1 MSWRCKSA
9 KSAMQAGTTA
19 KSASSTANAQRTG
32 ANDAPMPTM
41 RRWGGG
47 GGGGYDQQ
55 QQQQQPPQSYQSG
68 YGGGPPASYP
78 DRGMSSYQPNG
89 GGGAMPPP
97 SAGGAGSNEPRKRR
111 SRWGDENDKI
121 EVAGLP
127 TAIAGGVSGKD
138 LEAYATHVR
147 LEEITRKLRSGD
159 VVPPERERSPSPPPT
174 YDHHGRRTNTREI
187 RYRKKLE
194 DERNKL
200 VERQMRND
208 PNYKPPTEY
217 LMQKRTSGRPSEKIY
232 LPAKEFPEIKWIG
245 LILGPRGNSLKK
257 MEQDTGAKIVIRGK
271 GSTKEGKG
279 NYGSR
284 SHDEED
290 ELHCMITADT
300 QDKVDACAKLIN
312 RVIATAASTPDE
324 QNDHKRQQLRELA
337 MLNGT
342 LRDDENQ
349 PCQNCGKLGH
359 RKWDCPEQ
367 KNFTAN
373 VVCRNCGNMGHM
385 ARDCIAHRD
394 KGRNGAPGA
403 QTTPQFDSEYS
414 ALMAELGEG
423 PPQPPPGGAPP
434 GMPGP
439 HGYGGAGSPNAAAAA
454 PLAPGMGANGR
465 PLPPW
470 RIASNWCVCSLIR
483 LEASLYP
490 CLLTPCSSLCYLRL
504 AQRNRHPPQP
514 PNQDR
519 RGGGGGYQGGT
530 YQPQYTGQYAQAA
543 GYGAQPGGYDYSTS
557 QYYGGQQQGYGQQS
571 YDQGYAGYHVA

>member
-1 MSWRCKSA
+1 MPIL
-9 KSAMQAGTTA
+9 
-19 KSASSTANAQRTG
+19 SSPTANSQRTG
-32 ANDAPMPTM
+32 ANEAPLAGM

-47 GGGGYDQQ
+47 GGNDSGGPPQQ
-55 QQQQQPPQSYQSG
+55 QQQGGYGNGGGYPERGVSS
-68 YGGGPPASYP
+68 YGGGGS
-78 DRGMSSYQPNG
+78 
-89 GGGAMPPP
+89 MPPP
-97 SAGGAGSNEPRKRR
+97 SSLPSSMGNGAGSPSSNEPRKRR

-121 EVAGLP
+121 DVAGLP
-127 TAIAGGVSGKD
+127 TAISGGVSGKD

-147 LEEITRKLRSGD
+147 LEEITRKLRNGD
-159 VVPPERERSPSPPPT
+159 VVPNERERSPSPPPT
-174 YDHHGRRTNTREI
+174 YDHQGRRTNTREI
-187 RYRKKLE
+187 RYKKKLE

-200 VERQMRND
+200 VERAMRSD

-217 LMQKRTSGRPSEKIY
+217 LMQKRMSGRPTEKIY

-245 LILGPRGNSLKK
+245 LILGPRGNSLKQ
-257 MEQDTGAKIVIRGK
+257 MEKDTGAKIVIRGK

-290 ELHCMITADT
+290 ELHCMITGET

-324 QNDHKRQQLRELA
+324 QNEHKRHQLRELA

-394 KGRNGAPGA
+394 KGPGGGPK
-403 QTTPQFDSEYS
+403 TTPQFDSEYS

-423 PPQPPPGGAPP
+423 PPPSAVDAAPPQQQQQQFGGGPGGGPPGYG
-434 GMPGP
+434 
-439 HGYGGAGSPNAAAAA
+439 GGAGSPSGMHGAPPPPGAA
-454 PLAPGMGANGR
+454 PNGR
-465 PLPPW
+465 PIPPW
-470 RIASNWCVCSLIR
+470 RIPTNWYVDITLSLQSIP
-483 LEASLYP
+483 LF
-490 CLLTPCSSLCYLRL
+490 
-504 AQRNRHPPQP
+504 
-514 PNQDR
+514 
-519 RGGGGGYQGGT
+519 
-530 YQPQYTGQYAQAA
+530 
-543 GYGAQPGGYDYSTS
+543 TS
-557 QYYGGQQQGYGQQS
+557 F
-571 YDQGYAGYHVA
+571 

>member
-1 MSWRCKSA
+1 MSWRCKRE
-9 KSAMQAGTTA
+9 G
-19 KSASSTANAQRTG
+19 SSKHAFIKANMYHFTANAQRTG
-32 ANDAPMPTM
+32 ANDAPLPSV

-47 GGGGYDQQ
+47 GGGGGGGSYDSQQYQQ
-55 QQQQQPPQSYQSG
+55 QQQGGYQQQPQGG
-68 YGGGPPASYP
+68 YGGGQGQGGGYP
-78 DRGMSSYQPNG
+78 DRGMPSYQQQQQNG
-89 GGGAMPPP
+89 GGMMPPP
-97 SAGGAGSNEPRKRR
+97 SQQQASSNEPRKRR

-121 EVAGLP
+121 DVAGLP
-127 TAIAGGVSGKD
+127 TAISGGVSGKD

-147 LEEITRKLRSGD
+147 LEEITRKLKSGD
-159 VVPPERERSPSPPPT
+159 VVPNDRERSPSPPPT

-200 VERQMRND
+200 VERQMRSD

-217 LMQKRTSGRPSEKIY
+217 LMQKRMSGRPTEKIY

-290 ELHCMITADT
+290 ELHCMITGDT
-300 QDKVDACAKLIN
+300 QEKVDACAKLIN

-394 KGRNGAPGA
+394 KGRNGGD

-414 ALMAELGEG
+414 ALMAELGEAPPLSAAGG
-423 PPQPPPGGAPP
+423 PPQGGPP
-434 GMPGP
+434 GMHNNGP
-439 HGYGGAGSPNAAAAA
+439 QGYSGGAGSPNAASAA
-454 PLAPGMGANGR
+454 PLAPGMGPGGR

-470 RIASNWCVCSLIR
+470 RIASNWCVCSLII
-483 LEASLYP
+483 LSA
-490 CLLTPCSSLCYLRL
+490 SLCY
-504 AQRNRHPPQP
+504 
-514 PNQDR
+514 
-519 RGGGGGYQGGT
+519 
-530 YQPQYTGQYAQAA
+530 
-543 GYGAQPGGYDYSTS
+543 
-557 QYYGGQQQGYGQQS
+557 
-571 YDQGYAGYHVA
+571 

>member
-1 MSWRCKSA
+1 MSWRCEYTQQDRLSLANKLTRHA
-9 KSAMQAGTTA
+9 
-19 KSASSTANAQRTG
+19 STANSQRTG
-32 ANDAPMPTM
+32 ANDAPLAGM
-41 RRWGGG
+41 RRWGGGEGGPPQHQQQQYQQQPPPPPQQQYQGG
-47 GGGGYDQQ
+47 GGGGYD
-55 QQQQQPPQSYQSG
+55 PYPQRGTSTYQSNG
-68 YGGGPPASYP
+68 AGGG
-78 DRGMSSYQPNG
+78 
-89 GGGAMPPP
+89 MPPP
-97 SAGGAGSNEPRKRR
+97 PPMQSSAASNEPRKRK

-121 EVAGLP
+121 DVAGMP

-138 LEAYATHVR
+138 LEAYAMHVR

-159 VVPPERERSPSPPPT
+159 VVPPDRERSPSPPPT

-200 VERQMRND
+200 VERQMRSD

-217 LMQKRTSGRPSEKIY
+217 LMQKRMSGRPTEKIY

-279 NYGSR
+279 NYGTR

-290 ELHCMITADT
+290 ELHCMVTGDT
-300 QDKVDACAKLIN
+300 QEKVDACAKLIN

-394 KGRNGAPGA
+394 KGRTGGVNP
-403 QTTPQFDSEYS
+403 TTPQFDSEYS
-414 ALMAELGEG
+414 ALMAELGEAPPPSASGG
-423 PPQPPPGGAPP
+423 PPPPQHHNGPPG
-434 GMPGP
+434 
-439 HGYGGAGSPNAAAAA
+439 YGAGSPMTAQA
-454 PLAPGMGANGR
+454 PQLAPGMGPDGR

-470 RIASNWCVCSLIR
+470 RIASNW
-483 LEASLYP
+483 
-490 CLLTPCSSLCYLRL
+490 
-504 AQRNRHPPQP
+504 
-514 PNQDR
+514 
-519 RGGGGGYQGGT
+519 
-530 YQPQYTGQYAQAA
+530 
-543 GYGAQPGGYDYSTS
+543 
-557 QYYGGQQQGYGQQS
+557 
-571 YDQGYAGYHVA
+571 

>member
-1 MSWRCKSA
+1 MSWRCEYTS
-9 KSAMQAGTTA
+9 QHR
-19 KSASSTANAQRTG
+19 ASRTILLLTEHLSTANSQRTG
-32 ANDAPMPTM
+32 ANDAPLAGM
-41 RRWGGG
+41 RRWGGGEGGGGGPPPQQQYQQQPPPPQQQYQGGG
-47 GGGGYDQQ
+47 GGGGYD
-55 QQQQQPPQSYQSG
+55 PYPQRGTSTYQSNG
-68 YGGGPPASYP
+68 AGGGT
-78 DRGMSSYQPNG
+78 
-89 GGGAMPPP
+89 MPPP
-97 SAGGAGSNEPRKRR
+97 PPMQSSAASNEPRKRK

-121 EVAGLP
+121 DVAGMP

-138 LEAYATHVR
+138 LEAYAMHVR

-159 VVPPERERSPSPPPT
+159 VVPPDRERSPSPPPT

-200 VERQMRND
+200 VERQMRSD

-217 LMQKRTSGRPSEKIY
+217 LMQKRMSGRPTEKIY

-279 NYGSR
+279 NYGTR

-290 ELHCMITADT
+290 ELHCMITGDT
-300 QDKVDACAKLIN
+300 QEKVDACAKLIN

-394 KGRNGAPGA
+394 KGRTGGVNP
-403 QTTPQFDSEYS
+403 TTPQFDSEYS
-414 ALMAELGEG
+414 ALMAELGEAPPPPPAGG
-423 PPQPPPGGAPP
+423 PPAPQHHNGPPG
-434 GMPGP
+434 
-439 HGYGGAGSPNAAAAA
+439 YGAGSPMAAQA
-454 PLAPGMGANGR
+454 PQLAPGMGADGR

-470 RIASNWCVCSLIR
+470 RIASNW
-483 LEASLYP
+483 
-490 CLLTPCSSLCYLRL
+490 
-504 AQRNRHPPQP
+504 
-514 PNQDR
+514 
-519 RGGGGGYQGGT
+519 
-530 YQPQYTGQYAQAA
+530 
-543 GYGAQPGGYDYSTS
+543 
-557 QYYGGQQQGYGQQS
+557 
-571 YDQGYAGYHVA
+571 

>member
-1 MSWRCKSA
+1 MSWRGKLLA
-9 KSAMQAGTTA
+9 AA
-19 KSASSTANAQRTG
+19 SASQQPNDAFYNHTANTQRTG
-32 ANDAPMPTM
+32 ANDAPLAGM

-47 GGGGYDQQ
+47 EGGGGGGGGGNQQ
-55 QQQQQPPQSYQSG
+55 QQYQQQQYQQQQQPQYNGGYGGGGGGSYPERGLPSYQSG
-68 YGGGPPASYP
+68 GGG
-78 DRGMSSYQPNG
+78 MS
-89 GGGAMPPP
+89 PPP
-97 SAGGAGSNEPRKRR
+97 MPMQSSGPGAGGAGSNEPRKRR

-121 EVAGLP
+121 DVAGLP
-127 TAIAGGVSGKD
+127 TAISGGVSGKD
-138 LEAYATHVR
+138 LEAYAMHVR

-200 VERQMRND
+200 VERQMRSD

-217 LMQKRTSGRPSEKIY
+217 LMQKRMSGRPTEKIY

-290 ELHCMITADT
+290 ELHCMITGDT
-300 QDKVDACAKLIN
+300 QEKVDACAKLIN

-394 KGRNGAPGA
+394 KKAGGPGGA
-403 QTTPQFDSEYS
+403 QTTPLFDSEYS
-414 ALMAELGEG
+414 ALMAELGEAPPPSAGG
-423 PPQPPPGGAPP
+423 PP
-434 GMPGP
+434 GP
-439 HGYGGAGSPNAAAAA
+439 QHHNGPQGYGAGSPSVAPAA
-454 PLAPGMGANGR
+454 PLAPGMGADGR

-470 RIASNWCVCSLIR
+470 RIASNW
-483 LEASLYP
+483 
-490 CLLTPCSSLCYLRL
+490 
-504 AQRNRHPPQP
+504 
-514 PNQDR
+514 
-519 RGGGGGYQGGT
+519 
-530 YQPQYTGQYAQAA
+530 
-543 GYGAQPGGYDYSTS
+543 
-557 QYYGGQQQGYGQQS
+557 
-571 YDQGYAGYHVA
+571 